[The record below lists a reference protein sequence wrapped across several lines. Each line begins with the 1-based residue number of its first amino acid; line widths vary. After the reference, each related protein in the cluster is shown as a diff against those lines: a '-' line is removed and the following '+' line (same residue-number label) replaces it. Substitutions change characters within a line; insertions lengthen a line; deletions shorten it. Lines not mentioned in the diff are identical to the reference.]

1 MIGMKTKEEIA
12 KLCKE
17 KELDLLDKYF
27 GNLDKEAIKE
37 RPETIGEYEKELPL
51 KIEAEFKEY
60 LLGIWKEINPDKEC
74 VFEEQKL
81 RELMTEDDREDIEY
95 AYKDAVEQTIWE
107 RITQTNHKDVSY
119 YKVLL
124 KEYTQELLMC
134 MRLDFLEEIT
144 GEVIKNKTFE
154 R

>member
-1 MIGMKTKEEIA
+1 MKTKEEIA

-81 RELMTEDDREDIEY
+81 RELMTEDDREGIEY

>member
-27 GNLDKEAIKE
+27 GNLDKEAIIE

-81 RELMTEDDREDIEY
+81 RELMTEDDREGIEY

-107 RITQTNHKDVSY
+107 RITQTNHKDVTY

-144 GEVIKNKTFE
+144 GDVIKNKTFE
-154 R
+154 

>member
-27 GNLDKEAIKE
+27 GKLDKEAIIE

-81 RELMTEDDREDIEY
+81 RELMTEDDREGIEY

-107 RITQTNHKDVSY
+107 RITQTNHKDVTY

-154 R
+154 

>member
-1 MIGMKTKEEIA
+1 MKTKEEIA

-27 GNLDKEAIKE
+27 GNLDKEAIIE

-60 LLGIWKEINPDKEC
+60 LLDIWKEINPDKEC

-81 RELMTEDDREDIEY
+81 RELMTEDDREGIEY

-107 RITQTNHKDVSY
+107 RITQTNHKDVTY

-154 R
+154 

>member
-1 MIGMKTKEEIA
+1 MIMTTEQIA

-27 GNLDKEAIKE
+27 GNLDKEAIIE

-60 LLGIWKEINPDKEC
+60 LLDIWKEINPDKEC

-81 RELMTEDDREDIEY
+81 RELMTEDDREGIEY

-107 RITQTNHKDVSY
+107 RITQTNHKDVTY

-124 KEYTQELLMC
+124 KEYTQELLTC

-154 R
+154 

>member
-1 MIGMKTKEEIA
+1 MIMTTEQIE

-27 GNLDKEAIKE
+27 GNLDKEVIIE

-60 LLGIWKEINPDKEC
+60 LLDIWKEINPDKEC

-81 RELMTEDDREDIEY
+81 RELMTEDDREGIEY

-107 RITQTNHKDVSY
+107 RITQTNHKDVTY

-124 KEYTQELLMC
+124 KEYTQELLTC

-154 R
+154 

>member
-1 MIGMKTKEEIA
+1 MMIMTTEQIA

-27 GNLDKEAIKE
+27 GNLDKEAIIE

-60 LLGIWKEINPDKEC
+60 LLDIWKEINPDKEC

-81 RELMTEDDREDIEY
+81 RELMTEDDREGIEY

-107 RITQTNHKDVSY
+107 RITQTNHKDVTY

-124 KEYTQELLMC
+124 KEYTQELLTC

-154 R
+154 

>member
-1 MIGMKTKEEIA
+1 MKTKEEIA

-27 GNLDKEAIKE
+27 GNLDKEAIIE

-81 RELMTEDDREDIEY
+81 RELMTEDDREGVEY

-107 RITQTNHKDVSY
+107 RITQTNHKDVTY

-154 R
+154 

>member
-27 GNLDKEAIKE
+27 GNLDKEAIIE

-60 LLGIWKEINPDKEC
+60 LFDIWKEINPDKEC

-81 RELMTEDDREDIEY
+81 RELMTEDDREGIEY

-107 RITQTNHKDVSY
+107 RITQTNHKDVTY

-124 KEYTQELLMC
+124 KEYTQELLTC

-154 R
+154 

>member
-27 GNLDKEAIKE
+27 GNLDKEAIIE

-60 LLGIWKEINPDKEC
+60 LLGIWKENNPDKEC

-81 RELMTEDDREDIEY
+81 RELMTEDDREGIEY

-107 RITQTNHKDVSY
+107 RITQTNHKDVTY

-154 R
+154 

>member
-1 MIGMKTKEEIA
+1 MKTKEEIA

-27 GNLDKEAIKE
+27 GNLDKEAIIE

-60 LLGIWKEINPDKEC
+60 LLGIWKENNPDKEC

-81 RELMTEDDREDIEY
+81 RELMTEDDREGIEY

-107 RITQTNHKDVSY
+107 RITQTNHKDVTY

-154 R
+154 

>member
-27 GNLDKEAIKE
+27 GNLDKEAIIE

-81 RELMTEDDREDIEY
+81 RELMTEDDREGIEY

-154 R
+154 

>member
-1 MIGMKTKEEIA
+1 MKTKEEIA

-27 GNLDKEAIKE
+27 GNLDKEVIIE

-81 RELMTEDDREDIEY
+81 RELMTEDDREGIEY

>member
-1 MIGMKTKEEIA
+1 MKTKEEIA

-27 GNLDKEAIKE
+27 GNLDKEAIIE

-154 R
+154 

>member
-1 MIGMKTKEEIA
+1 MKTKEEIA

-27 GNLDKEAIKE
+27 GNLDKEAIIE

-81 RELMTEDDREDIEY
+81 RELMTEDDREGIEY

-107 RITQTNHKDVSY
+107 RITQTNHKDVTY

-124 KEYTQELLMC
+124 KEYTQELLTC

-154 R
+154 

>member
-27 GNLDKEAIKE
+27 GNLDKEAIIE
-37 RPETIGEYEKELPL
+37 RPKTIGEYEKELPL

-60 LLGIWKEINPDKEC
+60 LLSIWKEINPDKEC

-81 RELMTEDDREDIEY
+81 RELMTEDDREGIEY

-107 RITQTNHKDVSY
+107 RITQTNHKDVTY

-154 R
+154 

>member
-27 GNLDKEAIKE
+27 GNLDKEAIIE

-81 RELMTEDDREDIEY
+81 RELMTEDDREGIEY

-107 RITQTNHKDVSY
+107 RITQTNHKDVTY

-124 KEYTQELLMC
+124 KEYTQELLTC

-154 R
+154 

>member
-1 MIGMKTKEEIA
+1 MIMTTEQIA

-27 GNLDKEAIKE
+27 GNLDKEAIIE

-81 RELMTEDDREDIEY
+81 RELMTEDDREGIEY

-107 RITQTNHKDVSY
+107 RITQTNHKDVTY

-154 R
+154 

>member
-1 MIGMKTKEEIA
+1 MIMTTEQIA

-27 GNLDKEAIKE
+27 GNLDKEAIIE

-81 RELMTEDDREDIEY
+81 RELMTEDDREGIEY

-107 RITQTNHKDVSY
+107 RITQTNHKDVTY

-124 KEYTQELLMC
+124 KEYTQELLTC

-154 R
+154 

>member
-1 MIGMKTKEEIA
+1 MKTKEEIA

-119 YKVLL
+119 YKVFL

>member
-1 MIGMKTKEEIA
+1 MKTKEEIA

-27 GNLDKEAIKE
+27 GNLDKEAIIE

-81 RELMTEDDREDIEY
+81 RELMTEDDREGIEY

-107 RITQTNHKDVSY
+107 RITQTNHKDVTY

-144 GEVIKNKTFE
+144 GEVIENKTFE
-154 R
+154 

>member
-1 MIGMKTKEEIA
+1 MKTKEEIA

-60 LLGIWKEINPDKEC
+60 LLGIWKEINPDKS
-74 VFEEQKL
+74 V
-81 RELMTEDDREDIEY
+81 Y
-95 AYKDAVEQTIWE
+95 NY
-107 RITQTNHKDVSY
+107 N
-119 YKVLL
+119 
-124 KEYTQELLMC
+124 
-134 MRLDFLEEIT
+134 
-144 GEVIKNKTFE
+144 
-154 R
+154 

>member
-1 MIGMKTKEEIA
+1 MKTKEEIA

-27 GNLDKEAIKE
+27 GNLDKEAIIE

-81 RELMTEDDREDIEY
+81 RELMTEDDREGIEY

-107 RITQTNHKDVSY
+107 RITQTNHKDVTY
-119 YKVLL
+119 YKELL

-154 R
+154 

>member
-1 MIGMKTKEEIA
+1 MMIMTTEQIA

-27 GNLDKEAIKE
+27 GNLDKEAIIE

-81 RELMTEDDREDIEY
+81 RELMTEDDREGIEY

-107 RITQTNHKDVSY
+107 RITQTNHKDVTY

-154 R
+154 

>member
-1 MIGMKTKEEIA
+1 MKTKEEIA

-27 GNLDKEAIKE
+27 GNLDKEAIIE

-51 KIEAEFKEY
+51 KIEAEFKKY

-81 RELMTEDDREDIEY
+81 RELMTEDDREGIEY

-107 RITQTNHKDVSY
+107 RITQTNHKDVTY

-144 GEVIKNKTFE
+144 GDVIKNKTFE
-154 R
+154 